1 MEKNIYKIE
10 KELFITS
17 DEEIQE
23 GDYGFDEVHKCVV
36 KITKELI
43 NNYLYKKI
51 ILTTDQDLI
60 SKTCIHNFVNI
71 INDGFECT
79 KCKKHV
85 LRSKITVSDTIKG
98 VQAIDDE
105 FLEWFIKNPG
115 CEEVG
120 IVVDKKLSSKSIY
133 DAVEGDLVYSHHGYG
148 GIINSLSKDVRVG
161 IGNYI
166 ETAITSETG
175 WETLDIN
182 NYKIYDKCYKI
193 IIPKEEPKQETT
205 LEEVAANLADPNLC
219 KTDNWIAGAKWQQ
232 ERMYSEEEVLKLL
245 QKARYSNFNSLATED
260 WFKRFRKNKIT

>member
-105 FLEWFIKNPG
+105 FLEWFVKNPSCVFVEAKPF
-115 CEEVG
+115 CE
-120 IVVDKKLSSKSIY
+120 KLSCKN
-133 DAVEGDLVYSHHGYG
+133 DECNVCCQEL
-148 GIINSLSKDVRVG
+148 K
-161 IGNYI
+161 
-166 ETAITSETG
+166 
-175 WETLDIN
+175 
-182 NYKIYDKCYKI
+182 YKI
-193 IIPKEEPKQETT
+193 IIPQEQPKQET
-205 LEEVAANLADPNLC
+205 LEEVCDKVLNYLYPNCKKEMSNLQYTNSIISL
-219 KTDNWIAGAKWQQ
+219 KYITKWQA
-232 ERMYSEEEVLKLL
+232 ERMYNKEEVDKLL
-245 QKARYSNFNSLATED
+245 DVLLEENMCSYAGDELIRQ
-260 WFKRFRKNKIT
+260 FKK

>member
-51 ILTTDQDLI
+51 ILTTDQELI
-60 SKTCIHNFVNI
+60 KN
-71 INDGFECT
+71 
-79 KCKKHV
+79 
-85 LRSKITVSDTIKG
+85 G

-105 FLEWFIKNPG
+105 FLEWFVSKANDSGKPIDIV
-115 CEEVG
+115 EVESLNIG
-120 IVVDKKLSSKSIY
+120 DGKL
-133 DAVEGDLVYSHHGYG
+133 GY
-148 GIINSLSKDVRVG
+148 IICK
-161 IGNYI
+161 
-166 ETAITSETG
+166 
-175 WETLDIN
+175 
-182 NYKIYDKCYKI
+182 
-193 IIPKEEPKQETT
+193 PQEEPKQETIEEAAKFAEKKY
-205 LEEVAANLADPNLC
+205 LERI
-219 KTDNWIAGAKWQQ
+219 DNFQKCDFKDGVIEGAKWQQ
-232 ERMYSEEEVLKLL
+232 EGMYSEEEVLKLL